1 MSKPLKL
8 GTRLRA
14 IRQEKRFTLQQVGDA
29 VGLSR
34 SFLSQVER
42 DEAALSLGSLKRIAD
57 ALGIP
62 MIALLE
68 RNSQRPDQK
77 AATARG
83 NDARQHQGS
92 AVRIVRKNQRKMLVW
107 PGRTAKTYL
116 LTPDLRGK
124 LEVILDVEE
133 PGHTSGQEYYSHEGE
148 EFGIVLEGT
157 YEVQVAKKRF
167 ILEEGDSIYFSSH
180 IPHRVRVLGKE
191 SAKTLWVI
199 TPPSF

>member
-1 MSKPLKL
+1 MAKPLKL

-14 IRQEKRFTLQQVGDA
+14 IRQERRLTLQQVGDA

-42 DEAALSLGSLKRIAD
+42 DEATLSLGSLKRIAD

-68 RNSQRPDQK
+68 HNSDRRSQK
-77 AATARG
+77 TAVG
-83 NDARQHQGS
+83 QGEDARQHQGS
-92 AVRIVRKNQRKMLVW
+92 VVRVVRKNQRKMLVW

-116 LTPDLRGK
+116 LTPDFCGK

-133 PGHTSGQEYYSHEGE
+133 AGHTSGEEYYSHEGE
-148 EFGIVLEGT
+148 EFGIVLEGR
-157 YEVQVAKKRF
+157 YEVQVAKERF
-167 ILEEGDSIYFSSH
+167 ILEEGDSICFFSH
-180 IPHRVRVLGKE
+180 LPHRVRVLGKK
-191 SAKTLWVI
+191 SATTLWVI

>member
-8 GTRLRA
+8 GARLRA
-14 IRQEKRFTLQQVGDA
+14 IRQEKQLTLQQVGDA

-42 DEAALSLGSLKRIAD
+42 DEATLSLGSLKRISG

-68 RNSQRPDQK
+68 RNSGRRSQK
-77 AATARG
+77 VVVMRG
-83 NDARQHQGS
+83 EDARQTQGS

-107 PGRTAKTYL
+107 PGRKAKTYL

-133 PGHTSGQEYYSHEGE
+133 TGHSSGEEYYSHEGE

-157 YEVQVAKKRF
+157 YEVQVEKERF
-167 ILEEGDSIYFSSH
+167 VLEEGDSIYFSSH
-180 IPHRVRVLGKE
+180 LPHRVRVLGEKT
-191 SAKTLWVI
+191 AKTLWVI

>member
-1 MSKPLKL
+1 
-8 GTRLRA
+8 
-14 IRQEKRFTLQQVGDA
+14 
-29 VGLSR
+29 
-34 SFLSQVER
+34 
-42 DEAALSLGSLKRIAD
+42 
-57 ALGIP
+57 

-68 RNSQRPDQK
+68 RNGERPDRK
-77 AATARG
+77 AAVGRG
-83 NDARQHQGS
+83 EDAKQRQESG
-92 AVRIVRKNQRKMLVW
+92 VRIVRKNQRKMLVC

-157 YEVQVAKKRF
+157 YEVQVTKKRF
-167 ILEEGDSIYFSSH
+167 ILEEGDSIYFSSR
-180 IPHRVRVLGKE
+180 IPHRVRDVGKK

-199 TPPSF
+199 TPPSI